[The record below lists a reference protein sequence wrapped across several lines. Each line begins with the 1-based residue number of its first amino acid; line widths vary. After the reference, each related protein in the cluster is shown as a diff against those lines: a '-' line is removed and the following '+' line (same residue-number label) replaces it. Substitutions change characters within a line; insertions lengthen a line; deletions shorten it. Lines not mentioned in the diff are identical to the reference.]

1 MRGRTCRGFSLIELL
16 ISLVIIGV
24 LAAIT
29 IPTLLSALDKSRQKR
44 TMADLRL
51 LGGGIETYSVDV
63 GSYPVGTFSALLSQL
78 EPDYMDDLIAVDAW
92 NHDLIYTGVAA
103 EYTVGSPGK
112 NGGAT
117 LALTN
122 GGGKTQDFDDDII
135 FRLGGFIQWPEG
147 TQD

>member
-1 MRGRTCRGFSLIELL
+1 MRRRTGAGFSLIELL
-16 ISLVIIGV
+16 ISLVIIGL

-29 IPTLLSALDKSRQKR
+29 IPAMLNALDKSRQKR

-63 GSYPVGTFSALLSQL
+63 GSYPVGTFAALISEL
-78 EPDYMDDLIAVDAW
+78 EPSYMNNLIAVDSW
-92 NHDLIYTGVAA
+92 NHDLIYTGVVA

-112 NGGAT
+112 DGGGT

-135 FRLGGFIQWPEG
+135 FYLGGFIQWPEG
-147 TQD
+147 IQD